1 MLQAKLLEKQANKPE
16 LCRMYLEAA
25 KQFVQTNY
33 NTEALDAF
41 KGAVAIFDELGD
53 TLSVANWCI
62 KIAELYVEEND
73 NVQGAEFYDKAIK
86 YNSNLVDQLV
96 DKRARCAINT
106 GDYAFAFEVYEKSA
120 LRRPFIAHFYSADTF
135 HDVNFCYDI
144 DSHVMV
150 GFTSKM

>member
-1 MLQAKLLEKQANKPE
+1 
-16 LCRMYLEAA
+16 
-25 KQFVQTNY
+25 
-33 NTEALDAF
+33 
-41 KGAVAIFDELGD
+41 
-53 TLSVANWCI
+53 
-62 KIAELYVEEND
+62 
-73 NVQGAEFYDKAIK
+73 
-86 YNSNLVDQLV
+86 LVDQLV

-150 GFTSKM
+150 GFTSKMQERRHWDGAEHLFNAGLCLLAHYRPTFSCTKVNTKIEEYQRIFGFKGTPECVWLQKLTAISTSEECSAIAFECNTEKVSR